1 MADNLGVRVAHNKA
15 GNAYI
20 AGLYGPN
27 GVSRKL
33 QAMGLER
40 NQWQKWVKQAS
51 KIVARRASLLAPKGT
66 GNLSRSID
74 GFAGKRV
81 TSNNQPARYLFGG
94 VVIAQPSVKT
104 VNSAGRRVIA
114 RDTYTSYE
122 GKQVTEKI
130 SYGKAISFG
139 RYFPATFGRPAIR
152 TPGNPYMRRARDQ
165 TRYDVAKMWNREI
178 KQWIETNGF
187 ETTGLGG

>member
-1 MADNLGVRVAHNKA
+1 MADNLGVRIAHNKL

-20 AGLYGPN
+20 AGLYGPK

-40 NQWQKWVKQAS
+40 NEWQKWVKQAA
-51 KIVARRASLLAPKGT
+51 KIVARRAQLLAPRES
-66 GNLSRSID
+66 GNLALSI
-74 GFAGKRV
+74 GAFAGKRV

-104 VNSAGRRVIA
+104 VNSVGRRVIA
-114 RDTYTSYE
+114 RDTFTSFE
-122 GKQVTEKI
+122 GKQITEKI
-130 SYGKAISFG
+130 SYAKAISFG
-139 RYFPATFGRPAIR
+139 RYYPQSGKR
-152 TPGNPYMRRARDQ
+152 TPGTPYLRRARNQ
-165 TRYDVAKMWNREI
+165 TRYDVVKMWNREI
-178 KQWIETNGF
+178 KQWIESNGF